1 MDWEDVKEAAG
12 CLAWVIVI
20 GLIIAV
26 CTVGPGIL
34 NALQRWSE
42 SL

>member
-1 MDWEDVKEAAG
+1 MDWEDVQDAFG
-12 CLAWVIVI
+12 CLLWVIVI
-20 GLIIAV
+20 GLIIV
-26 CTVGPGIL
+26 ICTVGPGVL